1 MSPAENAFNAIYPTV
16 LRVTAVHRRL
26 ASMNDP
32 SDMDMVEQLAMDLK
46 RSLDDLV
53 MQVEGIE
60 AGQIDDSLT
69 TSMAAVLNQLR
80 LRSRHN

>member
-16 LRVTAVHRRL
+16 LRVTAIHRRIMAL
-26 ASMNDP
+26 NDP
-32 SDMDMVEQLAMDLK
+32 SNIDIVEELCMDLK

-69 TSMAAVLNQLR
+69 TSLAGVLNQLR